1 MYLTFGQ
8 VLLVSDKKPLESD
21 HAVYVKETSN
31 GRILIP
37 AFVLENPPAL
47 KGETL
52 QRYGVIYYD
61 ANETPCVIPDVW
73 SDEDAVIAKGWR

>member
-1 MYLTFGQ
+1 MYLTFDQ

-21 HAVYVKETSN
+21 FPVYIKETYL

-37 AFVLENPPAL
+37 SFALENPPIF

-52 QRYGVIYYD
+52 QRYGILYFD
-61 ANETPCVIPDVW
+61 ANENPCIIPDVW
-73 SDEDAVIAKGWR
+73 SDEDAQVAKAWR